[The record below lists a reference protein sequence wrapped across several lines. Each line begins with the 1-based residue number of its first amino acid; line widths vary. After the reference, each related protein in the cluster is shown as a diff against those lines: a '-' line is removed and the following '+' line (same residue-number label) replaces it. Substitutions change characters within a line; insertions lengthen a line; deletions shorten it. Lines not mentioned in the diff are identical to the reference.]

1 MKRLRLPLV
10 VGLALACLVAQAQE
24 PRVTVI
30 AGATLI
36 DGTTRTAT
44 QDAVIVID
52 GARRA

>member
-1 MKRLRLPLV
+1 V

-36 DGTTRTAT
+36 DGTMRPPI

-52 GARRA
+52 SSRRA